1 MRIPVILAL
10 TIPLFLGVSCHE
22 SERSISTTETRE
34 LTLFDQKYPGNIKDR
49 PPLEWRRIHGTQMR
63 VVNYVA
69 GPDDSVQIFMG
80 NSTGGVLPNANRW
93 LDQFGKEKEAGVEAF
108 ERIEVLERE
117 TVLVEIQGDF
127 GGGMG
132 QEAKKDHALMGF
144 IRETGDE
151 LLTLKMTGPADAVA
165 AERQRF
171 LDYAKSLDIVAPQ
184 LLPESESKSESVS
197 DPES

>member
-1 MRIPVILAL
+1 MRIPAFLAL

-34 LTLFDQKYPGNIKDR
+34 LTLFDQKYPGNVKDR
-49 PPLEWRRIHGTQMR
+49 PPLEWRRIPGTQMR
-63 VVNYVA
+63 VLNYVA

-93 LDQFGKEKEAGVEAF
+93 LGQFGKDKATGVEAF

-132 QEAKKDHALMGF
+132 QEAKKDQALMGF
-144 IRETGDE
+144 LRETGDE
-151 LLTLKMTGPADAVA
+151 LLTLKMTGPVEAVA

-171 LDYAKSLDIVAPQ
+171 LNYAKSLEILAPQ
-184 LLPESESKSESVS
+184 LLPEPEIA
-197 DPES
+197 PES